1 MKEEIIISGRMIPHV
16 DPHLELW
23 HWPISL
29 YLFLGGLSAGILFFA
44 ALFTI
49 LGKEKVF
56 TGAIKR
62 ATIIVPFALGIGLIA
77 LMYDLTHIMYVWQL
91 YATIRLESPMSWGAW
106 VLMLVTPLSA
116 IWVLGYFKEYFPYVS
131 WKTGILSWLSPIIDF
146 INEKRIIIAWI
157 LIPSTLLLGM
167 YTGILLSA
175 FNARPLWNTSVL
187 GILFL
192 TSGLSSGAAVII
204 WVSQNHAERKL
215 FSQIDLSLIII
226 ELFLISHMII
236 SLYAG
241 PEVQNQ
247 AAEVIMGGQFTF
259 QFFGIVVILG
269 LIIPGILEVLELKG
283 FHFPVAIPV
292 LLVLL
297 GGLVFRFVM
306 IDAGQLTRYLY

>member
-1 MKEEIIISGRMIPHV
+1 MNEEIIISGRMIPHV

-49 LGKEKVF
+49 LGKEKEF

-62 ATIIVPFALGIGLIA
+62 ATIVVPFALGIGLIA

-116 IWVLGYFKEYFPYVS
+116 LWVLGYFKEYFPYWS
-131 WKTGILSWLSPIIDF
+131 WKTGFVKPLGIVIDW
-146 INEKRIIIAWI
+146 INEYRMTIAWI

-204 WVSQNHAERKL
+204 WVSQNHTERRL

-247 AAEVIMGGQFTF
+247 AAQVIMGGQFTF
-259 QFFGIVVILG
+259 QFFGVVVILG
-269 LIIPGILEVLELKG
+269 LIVPGIPEVLELKG

-292 LLVLL
+292 LLVLI

>member
-49 LGKEKVF
+49 LGKENVY

-62 ATIIVPFALGIGLIA
+62 ATIVVPFALAIGLAA

-91 YATIRLESPMSWGAW
+91 YMTIRLESPMSWGAW
-106 VLMLVTPLSA
+106 ILMLVTPLSA
-116 IWVLGYFKEYFPYVS
+116 IWVLGYFKEYFPYWS
-131 WKTGILSWLSPIIDF
+131 WKTGIMSWLSPIIDW
-146 INEKRIIIAWI
+146 INVHRIKIAWV

-204 WVSQNHAERKL
+204 WVSQSHVERKL

-226 ELFLISHMII
+226 ELFLIAHMII

-241 PEVQNQ
+241 PEVQNL
-247 AAEVIMGGQFTF
+247 AAEVLMGGEFTF
-259 QFFGIVVILG
+259 TFFGFVVILG
-269 LIIPGILEVLELKG
+269 LIIPGILEVLELRG
-283 FHFPVAIPV
+283 YHFPVAIPV

>member
-29 YLFLGGLSAGILFFA
+29 YLFLGGLSAGIL
-44 ALFTI
+44 I
-49 LGKEKVF
+49 LRCLVYHFRKRKSLF
-56 TGAIKR
+56 TGAIKK

-106 VLMLVTPLSA
+106 ILMLVTPLSVLFGY
-116 IWVLGYFKEYFPYVS
+116 WVTLKS
-131 WKTGILSWLSPIIDF
+131 TSRTGAGKQDCFTIRLSPIIDW
-146 INEKRIIIAWI
+146 ISMKNRIIIAWI

-192 TSGLSSGAAVII
+192 TSGLFI
-204 WVSQNHAERKL
+204 WCSRNYLA
-215 FSQIDLSLIII
+215 FSK
-226 ELFLISHMII
+226 
-236 SLYAG
+236 
-241 PEVQNQ
+241 P
-247 AAEVIMGGQFTF
+247 
-259 QFFGIVVILG
+259 
-269 LIIPGILEVLELKG
+269 
-283 FHFPVAIPV
+283 
-292 LLVLL
+292 
-297 GGLVFRFVM
+297 
-306 IDAGQLTRYLY
+306 

>member
-1 MKEEIIISGRMIPHV
+1 MNEEIIISGRMIPHV

-49 LGKEKVF
+49 LGKEKEF
-56 TGAIKR
+56 AGAIKR
-62 ATIIVPFALGIGLIA
+62 ATIVVPFALGIGLIA

-116 IWVLGYFKEYFPYVS
+116 LWVLGYFKEYFPYWS
-131 WKTGILSWLSPIIDF
+131 WKTGFVKPLGIVIDW
-146 INEKRIIIAWI
+146 INEYRMTIAWI

-204 WVSQNHAERKL
+204 WVSQNHVERKL

-226 ELFLISHMII
+226 ELFLIAHMII

-247 AAEVIMGGQFTF
+247 AAQVIMGGQFTF
-259 QFFGIVVILG
+259 QFFGVVVILG
-269 LIIPGILEVLELKG
+269 LIVPGILEVLELKG

-292 LLVLL
+292 LLVLI

>member
-56 TGAIKR
+56 TGAIKK
-62 ATIIVPFALGIGLIA
+62 APIIVPFALGIGLMA
-77 LMYDLTHIMYVWQL
+77 LMYDLTHIMYVWNL

-106 VLMLVTPLSA
+106 TLMLVTPLSVL
-116 IWVLGYFKEYFPYVS
+116 WVLGYFKEYFPYWS
-131 WKTGILSWLSPIIDF
+131 WKTGIVSWLSPIIDW
-146 INEKRIIIAWI
+146 INRHRIKIAWV
-157 LIPSTLLLGM
+157 LIPSTILLGM

-175 FNARPLWNTSVL
+175 FNARPLWNTTIL
-187 GILFL
+187 GPLFL
-192 TSGLSSGAAVII
+192 ISGLSTGAAVII
-204 WVSQNHAERKL
+204 GFSASHIERKV
-215 FSQIDLSLIII
+215 FSQIDLALILF
-226 ELFLISHMII
+226 ELFFIAHMII

-247 AAEVIMGGQFTF
+247 AAEVLMGGEYTFTF
-259 QFFGIVVILG
+259 FGFVVILG
-269 LIIPGILEVLELKG
+269 LAVPAVLEILELRG
-283 FHFPVAIPV
+283 YHFPVAIPV

>member
-49 LGKEKVF
+49 LGKENVY
-56 TGAIKR
+56 TGAVKR
-62 ATIIVPFALGIGLIA
+62 ATIIVPFALGIGLMA
-77 LMYDLTHIMYVWQL
+77 LMYDLTHIMYVWNL

-106 VLMLVTPLSA
+106 TLMLVTPISA
-116 IWVLGYFKEYFPYVS
+116 LWVLGYFKEYFPYWS
-131 WKTGILSWLSPIIDF
+131 WKTGFVAPLGKLVDWV
-146 INEKRIIIAWI
+146 NRHRMTMAWI
-157 LIPSTLLLGM
+157 LIPSTILLGM

-175 FNARPLWNTSVL
+175 FNARPLWNTTIL
-187 GILFL
+187 GPLFL
-192 TSGLSSGAAVII
+192 ISGLSTGAAVII
-204 WVSQNHAERKL
+204 WVSQSHAERKL
-215 FSQIDLSLIII
+215 FSQIDLALILF
-226 ELFLISHMII
+226 ELFFIAHMII

-247 AAEVIMGGQFTF
+247 AAEVLMGGEFTF
-259 QFFGIVVILG
+259 TFFGFVVILG
-269 LIIPGILEVLELKG
+269 LTVPAILEILELKG
-283 FHFPVAIPV
+283 YHFPVAIPV

>member
-1 MKEEIIISGRMIPHV
+1 MKEELIISGRMIPHV

-56 TGAIKR
+56 TGAVKR
-62 ATIIVPFALGIGLIA
+62 ATIIVPFALAIGLAA

-91 YATIRLESPMSWGAW
+91 YMTIRLDSPMSWGAW
-106 VLMLVTPLSA
+106 VLMLVTPISA
-116 IWVLGYFKEYFPYVS
+116 LWVLGYFKEYFPYWS
-131 WKTGILSWLSPIIDF
+131 WKTGFVRPLGNLIDW
-146 INEKRIIIAWI
+146 INRNRMAMAWI

-167 YTGILLSA
+167 YTGVLLSA

-192 TSGLSSGAAVII
+192 TSGLSAGAAVII
-204 WVSQNHAERKL
+204 WVSQSHIERKL
-215 FSQIDLSLIII
+215 FSQIDLALIIT
-226 ELFLISHMII
+226 ELFLITHMIL
-236 SLYAG
+236 SFYAG

-247 AAEVIMGGQFTF
+247 AAEVLMGGPFTF
-259 QFFGIVVILG
+259 QFFG
-269 LIIPGILEVLELKG
+269 
-283 FHFPVAIPV
+283 
-292 LLVLL
+292 
-297 GGLVFRFVM
+297 RF
-306 IDAGQLTRYLY
+306 Y

>member
-44 ALFTI
+44 AMSII
-49 LGKEKVF
+49 LGKENVF
-56 TGAIKR
+56 TGAVKR
-62 ATIIVPFALGIGLIA
+62 ATIIVPFALAIGLAA
-77 LMYDLTHIMYVWQL
+77 LMYDLTHIMYVWNL
-91 YATIRLESPMSWGAW
+91 YITIRLESPMSWGAW
-106 VLMLVTPLSA
+106 ILMLVTPLSVL
-116 IWVLGYFKEYFPYVS
+116 WVLGYFKEYFPNWS
-131 WKTGILSWLSPIIDF
+131 WKTGIVKKLGIIVDW
-146 INEKRIIIAWI
+146 INKYRVVMAWI

-192 TSGLSSGAAVII
+192 TSGLSAGAAVII
-204 WVSQNHAERKL
+204 WVSKNHEERTL
-215 FSQIDLSLIII
+215 FSKIDLTLIII
-226 ELFLISHMII
+226 ELFLIAHMII

-247 AAEVIMGGQFTF
+247 AAELLMGGQFTF
-259 QFFGIVVILG
+259 QFFGVVIILG
-269 LIIPGILEVLELKG
+269 LIVPAILEILELRG
-283 FHFPVAIPV
+283 YHFPVVIPV
-292 LLVLL
+292 LLVLI
-297 GGLVFRFVM
+297 GSLVFRFVM

>member
-1 MKEEIIISGRMIPHV
+1 MNEELIISGRMIPHV

-49 LGKEKVF
+49 MGKEKVF
-56 TGAIKR
+56 TGAVKR

-77 LMYDLTHIMYVWQL
+77 LMYDLTHIMYVWNL

-106 VLMLVTPLSA
+106 ILMLVTPLSA
-116 IWVLGYFKEYFPYVS
+116 LWVLGYFKEYFPYWS
-131 WKTGILSWLSPIIDF
+131 WKTGNVKGLGKIVDW
-146 INEKRIIIAWI
+146 INRNRMAMAWI

-167 YTGILLSA
+167 YTGVLLSA

-192 TSGLSSGAAVII
+192 TSGLSAGAAIII
-204 WVSQNHAERKL
+204 WVSQNHVERKL
-215 FSQIDLSLIII
+215 FSQIDLGLIIT
-226 ELFLISHMII
+226 ELFLITHMIL
-236 SLYAG
+236 SFYAG

-247 AAEVIMGGQFTF
+247 AAEVLMGGPFTF
-259 QFFGIVVILG
+259 QFFGIVIILG
-269 LIIPGILEVLELKG
+269 LIVPGILETLELRG
-283 FHFPVAIPV
+283 YHFPVAIPV
-292 LLVLL
+292 ILVLI

>member
-56 TGAIKR
+56 TGAVKR
-62 ATIIVPFALGIGLIA
+62 ATIIVPFALAIGLAA
-77 LMYDLTHIMYVWQL
+77 LMYDLTHIMYVWNL

-106 VLMLVTPLSA
+106 ILMLVTPLSA
-116 IWVLGYFKEYFPYVS
+116 LWVLGYFKEYFPDWS
-131 WKTGILSWLSPIIDF
+131 WKKGVLQSLSVFIDW
-146 INEKRIIIAWI
+146 INRHRIKMAWI

-187 GILFL
+187 GVLFL
-192 TSGLSSGAAVII
+192 TSGLSAGAAVII
-204 WVSQNHAERKL
+204 WVSQNHVERKL
-215 FSQIDLSLIII
+215 FSKIDLVLIIT
-226 ELFLISHMII
+226 ELFLIAHMII
-236 SLYAG
+236 SFYAG

-247 AAEVIMGGQFTF
+247 AAEVLVGGQFTF
-259 QFFGIVVILG
+259 QFFGVVVILG
-269 LIIPGILEVLELKG
+269 LMVPAILEILELRG
-283 FHFPVAIPV
+283 YHFPVAIPV
-292 LLVLL
+292 LLVLI
-297 GGLVFRFVM
+297 GSLVFRFVM
-306 IDAGQLTRYLY
+306 VEAGQLTRYLY